1 MQALGATTSSAP
13 LAGSIRMQAV
23 AVLLGLSEG
32 LWTRSTDLLRDR
44 LPPAPT
50 LDEDAGDDD
59 AHPHDLLDDAVSEID
74 TSFERYLSHVRLAPR
89 LEPEQERA
97 LFLQMRSGNQAQ
109 RDHARHALV
118 QAHLWLVPI
127 IVRRFNRRGSGFEDL
142 IAEGNLGLYDA
153 IDRFDVERGLRFSS
167 YAKWWVVH
175 AVTSA
180 MAANA
185 YPVRLPRRV
194 AQALSRK
201 RREQAG
207 PATAMAPMPA
217 ADSRDAEIE
226 PADDSKEQCGAAPR
240 QVPMTVDWSSA
251 ARDDEAAHPHTSA
264 EAQPDNIV
272 ALRQLLHLLADSV
285 KELPGRERRV
295 IEMRYG
301 LNGQKEATL
310 QQIGDAMGLSAERV
324 RTLQIGATE
333 LLKNKLTTVIAR

>member
-1 MQALGATTSSAP
+1 MQALGATTSSSP
-13 LAGSIRMQAV
+13 FAGSIRMQAV

-32 LWTRSTDLLRDR
+32 LWTRSAGLLRGR
-44 LPPAPT
+44 LQPT
-50 LDEDAGDDD
+50 PDEVAHDDD
-59 AHPHDLLDDAVSEID
+59 AQPHDLLDDAVSEID

-89 LEPEQERA
+89 LEPEEERA
-97 LFLQMRSGNQAQ
+97 LFLQLQRGSQAQ
-109 RDHARHALV
+109 QDGARHALV

-201 RREQAG
+201 RREQTS
-207 PATAMAPMPA
+207 PAPVAMAPTQA
-217 ADSRDAEIE
+217 YSQTSATE
-226 PADDSKEQCGAAPR
+226 PVEVGKDDSSAASR
-240 QVPMTVDWSSA
+240 HVPMTVDWSSTSN
-251 ARDDEAAHPHTSA
+251 DEESAHPRTA
-264 EAQPDNIV
+264 VEAQPEQIV
-272 ALRQLLHLLADSV
+272 ALRQLLHLLAESV
-285 KELPGRERRV
+285 KDLPERERMI
-295 IEMRYG
+295 IELRYG

-310 QQIGDAMGLSAERV
+310 QQVGQTLGLSAERV
-324 RTLQIGATE
+324 RTLQISAME
-333 LLKNKLTTVIAR
+333 LLKTKLATVIAR